1 MINNKVSEIYEIHE
15 IFDNEN
21 LKRKKCSSCLKM
33 LDNPKVLPCRH
44 KFCLICLLKLEDEQI
59 NGKIK
64 CAVCE
69 IGHEIPSEGI
79 SNFPS
84 YYDIK
89 KLLPNEDSNVKNAEA
104 LTTLECPIC
113 YETLENPRF
122 LPCFHKFCLECVQKL
137 EQAQVNGK
145 IKCPL
150 CRKEHFVT
158 NESQITP
165 NLSLIII
172 SPESLNDP
180 IQSNPT
186 NTVQTRSPF
195 ISSSRNRC
203 GSLAAVF

>member
-89 KLLPNEDSNVKNAEA
+89 KRLPNEDSNVKNAEA

-137 EQAQVNGK
+137 EQAQANGK

-150 CRKEHFVT
+150 CRKEHLVT
-158 NESQITP
+158 NASQTTP
-165 NLSLIII
+165 TII
-172 SPESLNDP
+172 SIESLTNVF
-180 IQSNPT
+180 QSNPT
-186 NTVQTRSPF
+186 NTVQTRSQS
-195 ISSSRNRC
+195 ISSSTNRS

>member
-137 EQAQVNGK
+137 EQAQANGK

-150 CRKEHFVT
+150 CRKEHLVT
-158 NESQITP
+158 NASQTTP
-165 NLSLIII
+165 TII
-172 SPESLNDP
+172 SIESLTNVF
-180 IQSNPT
+180 QSNPT
-186 NTVQTRSPF
+186 NTVQTRSQS
-195 ISSSRNRC
+195 ISSSTNRS